1 MKADSIKPAKLADTV
16 AQHLE
21 RLILEGALRPGERLL
36 AERELAA
43 KLDISRPSLRD
54 ALAKLAERGLLVA
67 DPHGATYVAESL
79 GATFRDPLVQLLRE
93 NPEATFDYLEFR
105 STVEGSAAYYAASRA
120 TQVDRD
126 AIREAYE
133 RMEASHGKD
142 DSSEEADADADFHLA
157 IYEATHNVVLL
168 HIMRSLS
175 DLLRNDI
182 FYNRA
187 KLYERKGVRDLLIDQ
202 HKAVYEAVMDGDPE
216 RARDAAS
223 HHITYI
229 NSALQEIRN
238 AEARLEVSLRR
249 MGRADLVDLGGRKR
263 KNAG

>member
-1 MKADSIKPAKLADTV
+1 MKTESIKPAKLADTV
-16 AQHLE
+16 AEHLE

-36 AERELAA
+36 PERELAT

-54 ALAKLAERGLLVA
+54 ALAKLMERGLLMT
-67 DPHGATYVAESL
+67 DHTGAAYVAETL
-79 GATFRDPLVQLLRE
+79 GATFRDPLTRLLRE

-105 STVEGSAAYYAASRA
+105 STVEGSAAYYAALRA
-120 TQVDRD
+120 TEVDRA
-126 AIREAYE
+126 AIKACYD

-142 DSSEEADADADFHLA
+142 DPSEEADADADFHLA
-157 IYEATHNVVLL
+157 IYEATHNVVML

-182 FYNRA
+182 FYNRN

-202 HKAVYEAVMDGDPE
+202 HKAVYEAVTAGDPE
-216 RARDAAS
+216 RARDAAER
-223 HHITYI
+223 HITYI
-229 NSALQEIRN
+229 NSALQEIRD

-249 MGRADLVDLGGRKR
+249 MGRMDLVDLGGRR
-263 KNAG
+263 RRG